1 MNEDDEKK
9 GRAAARPAV
18 REPQHIPL
26 AFRAFHDQYAGAYQ
40 RYAELHLGD
49 VRLAERVVHLVFL
62 SLLTGWHRLMEE
74 ANPAASAWA
83 HLKEAVDEVLLRLGR
98 TSAMAETAVFQR
110 VVRVVLEG
118 ARDEFAAME
127 SHVGLYPAIA
137 RLPARQF
144 DVVVL
149 HYVLDHTTAQTAD
162 IMGITEATVRSHRL
176 HARQRIAQDLGLELG
191 PDHDEE

>member
-1 MNEDDEKK
+1 
-9 GRAAARPAV
+9 
-18 REPQHIPL
+18 
-26 AFRAFHDQYAGAYQ
+26 
-40 RYAELHLGD
+40 
-49 VRLAERVVHLVFL
+49 
-62 SLLTGWHRLMEE
+62 MEE